1 MKKQNR
7 RTTVTNKKLE
17 LKRTIIRQLAEV
29 ELGRVGGGTGFDIDI
44 DRLSC
49 LHPAYSA

>member
-7 RTTVTNKKLE
+7 RTNQTENKLE

-29 ELGRVGGGTGFDIDI
+29 ELGRVGGGTWIEI
-44 DRLSC
+44 PDRPSC
-49 LHPAYSA
+49 THPAYSA